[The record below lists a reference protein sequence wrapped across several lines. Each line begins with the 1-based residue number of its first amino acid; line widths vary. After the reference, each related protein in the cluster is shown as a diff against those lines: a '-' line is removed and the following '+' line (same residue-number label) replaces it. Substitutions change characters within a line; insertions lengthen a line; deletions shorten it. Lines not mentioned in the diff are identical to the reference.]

1 MWGKV
6 FVSYADYMLGFEAE
20 IADMDILTSTSWVR
34 LHWWVGGSY
43 PVAPRTTALE
53 LTPKLGN
60 ASLFRLRWHY
70 YNASNEIVLGNDS
83 VRVFCQP
90 PVPSGGYPLYLPL
103 VVKGP

>member
-1 MWGKV
+1 V
-6 FVSYADYMLGFEAE
+6 FVSYADYMRGLEAE
-20 IADMDILTSTSWVR
+20 IADTDILTSTSWVR
-34 LHWWVGGSY
+34 LYWWSGGGYSVR
-43 PVAPRTTALE
+43 PQTTTLE

-60 ASLFRLRWHY
+60 ATAFRLRWHY
-70 YNASNEIVLGNDS
+70 YNASDELYWAIDS